1 MNSCSQQ
8 SKPRETQSPAIP
20 ATKAG
25 GRLTKAELNGAT
37 DAQLESIGLRRYRNP
52 GWLSRAAEMD
62 FTADQIAVIRK
73 GNAPR
78 IYVLKRPANQPARKK
93 SKQKK
98 QREMV
103 WMFHFGKYKGQSS
116 ADVPSDY
123 LDWMLREMTLESH
136 YRRKVENELKRRDSR
151 I

>member
-8 SKPRETQSPAIP
+8 SKPRETESAAIP
-20 ATKAG
+20 ASKAG

-37 DAQLESIGLRRYRNP
+37 DAQLENIGLRRYRNP
-52 GWLSRAAEMD
+52 GWLGRAAEMD
-62 FTADQIAVIRK
+62 FTADQIAVIRPAS
-73 GNAPR
+73 APR
-78 IYVLKRPANQPARKK
+78 IYVLKRAENPSRPKK
-93 SKQKK
+93 AKQKK
-98 QREMV
+98 QKEMV